1 MMAFGFFNGDTQNAS
16 PEAIK
21 RRREFAAKLLST
33 RAPRNIGEGF
43 NAIGNNIAAAI
54 DGARADRMEAAGNAE
69 ANRLLQPFFGSPTAS
84 AGNPVATGRTA
95 PSMASAPAPAALA
108 PLFAEKEQ
116 AYGLP
121 PGYLART
128 AQIESN
134 FNPAAKNPNSS
145 ATGLFQFINSTAR
158 QYGLSD
164 PRDPVASTAAAA
176 RLAADNRDFL
186 ARRLGREPT
195 AGELYLA
202 HQQGAGGAAKLLANP
217 DAPAESIVGGA
228 AARLNRGAGMTA
240 GAFANQWI
248 GKFGNM
254 PTAQGRPTVPM
265 PTATGGQPTAPMPMA
280 SLADM
285 PAPDAALA
293 QAGPD
298 AGTMAGMTP
307 PEMMPDAAPQP
318 TAPGLGVLEATN
330 EAETQFLENR
340 MAAEQGQAA
349 PVEAPPVN
357 QGDVFSPIPM
367 GGGFNPFVQRPPFG
381 DAPSAAPAP
390 AAAEA
395 ALQPRMV
402 DAPMPPQ
409 RPTDLAPQSPFVPQ
423 TMRQPMPEA
432 PNMPQSDN
440 DVAGAFA
447 RSGAMG
453 NVFPI
458 FGAQPQPQMAAQQQ
472 PQAPQLAAGGVS
484 QGAPMNIDPGQNA
497 PQQPNSRSQQLAAI
511 MASPMVPPQ
520 MKQMAWTMYQQ
531 EQAQTLARQEQART
545 QAQNEAA
552 ARAAG
557 IDPALAGNPTILS
570 GAVQNR
576 FANKSENIAVTN
588 QAREAEANRLGLT
601 GDQRNAY
608 ILNGQIPTR
617 EGGTAQISNETRAR
631 EAEAARIGLKPGDPR
646 YQNYVL
652 TGKMPREDAQPLT
665 ATDKKAILE
674 ADELVNA
681 GQAVIRSLEDA
692 KKLSPR
698 VNTGYFASG
707 RASIGNALP
716 DALVPDFLSSKESSE
731 ATAIY
736 ENLVTGQALGQLKT
750 MFGAA
755 PTEGERKI
763 LLELQASVNKP
774 DSVRQEILGRAM
786 AEARKSLEFNRQ
798 RAASLRGNEYYKPEA
813 QRSAA
818 QGNAPPA
825 NAATPA
831 PAQSSGA
838 LQAARD
844 AIAKGASREAV
855 INRLRQNGIDPGGL

>member
-21 RRREFAAKLLST
+21 RRREFAARLLNT

-54 DGARADRMEAAGNAE
+54 DGARADRMEATGNAE
-69 ANRLLQPFFGSPTAS
+69 ASRLLQPFFGSPTAS

-121 PGYLART
+121 SGYLART

-176 RLAADNRDFL
+176 RLAADNRAFL

-285 PAPDAALA
+285 PAPDAAMA

-298 AGTMAGMTP
+298 A
-307 PEMMPDAAPQP
+307 APAP

-340 MAAEQGQAA
+340 MAAEQGQAT

-390 AAAEA
+390 AATEA

-409 RPTDLAPQSPFVPQ
+409 RPADLAPQSPFVPQ

-472 PQAPQLAAGGVS
+472 PQAQQMAAGGVS
-484 QGAPMNIDPGQNA
+484 QGAPMNIDPGQGEA
-497 PQQPNSRSQQLAAI
+497 QQPNSRSQQLAAI

-520 MKQMAWTMYQQ
+520 MKQFAMQQYQQ

-545 QAQNEAA
+545 QAQNDAA
-552 ARAAG
+552 ADALG
-557 IDPALAGNPTILS
+557 IDRRLTGNQTILGAAAKAQLDRRS
-570 GAVQNR
+570 GQTRRSLQPVFATDAQGNTVMLQPGEDGTAVQTKMPEGVR
-576 FANKSENIAVTN
+576 IASGVDRIDAGTEFILIDK
-588 QAREAEANRLGLT
+588 RT
-601 GDQRNAY
+601 GNVVGRQPKDIA
-608 ILNGQIPTR
+608 G
-617 EGGTAQISNETRAR
+617 
-631 EAEAARIGLKPGDPR
+631 AARQEVIGKD
-646 YQNYVL
+646 
-652 TGKMPREDAQPLT
+652 
-665 ATDKKAILE
+665 
-674 ADELVNA
+674 
-681 GQAVIRSLEDA
+681 
-692 KKLSPR
+692 
-698 VNTGYFASG
+698 
-707 RASIGNALP
+707 
-716 DALVPDFLSSKESSE
+716 
-731 ATAIY
+731 
-736 ENLVTGQALGQLKT
+736 
-750 MFGAA
+750 
-755 PTEGERKI
+755 EGERITNAPGEVRVADQGLKTI
-763 LLELQASVNKP
+763 EQIRSHPGREGWGAQGSTASLPLIDRGIPGTAGRDFVALVEQAQGQAFLQAFESLKGGGAITEAEGKAATAAIARLDRTQSREGFNVALK
-774 DSVRQEILGRAM
+774 DIEEMLKKGR
-786 AEARKSLEFNRQ
+786 ER
-798 RAASLRGNEYYKPEA
+798 A
-813 QRSAA
+813 QRRVRVLPDGTEVPIGSAS
-818 QGNAPPA
+818 PA

-844 AIAKGASREAV
+844 AIAKGAPREAV